1 MATPPLPL
9 NTAESLVREHYGID
23 ARAERL
29 TGERDENFR
38 LQTEHG
44 PDYVFKV
51 FNPAEPAEIA
61 DLQIAVLRHLELT
74 DPSLPCPRVIRSRD
88 NRAHVQFESKDFG
101 PRIAVLCT
109 FMPGKLLLASARSRE
124 QQVTCG
130 RLLARLGHALKTFEH
145 AASHRELVWD
155 LRHLPKLQPVCAQ
168 VPELLNAQFIT
179 GFLAQFAS
187 EISPRLSVVRRQF
200 VHNDFNAR
208 NILVDPNDEARIS
221 GVIDFGDAVHTAL
234 IADVAVGVIGQ
245 LATPDKADEAIREFV
260 GAYCEVEPLTAEE
273 LALLNWLIAGRIVQ
287 NVVMTSWHRAR
298 NPSSKHFDGFDAAW
312 FEWRLALA
320 QRLVSPVIR
329 SI

>member
-1 MATPPLPL
+1 MATPPLSV
-9 NTAESLVREHYGID
+9 TAAESFVRECYGIE
-23 ARAERL
+23 AKAERL

-44 PDYVFKV
+44 AGYVLKV
-51 FNPAEPAEIA
+51 CNPAEPAEIA
-61 DLQIAVLRHLELT
+61 GLQIAALRHLELT
-74 DPSLPCPRVIRSRD
+74 EPSLPCPRVMRSKDDRLQI
-88 NRAHVQFESKDFG
+88 QFESKDHG
-101 PRIAVLCT
+101 TRAAYLST
-109 FMPGKLLLASARSRE
+109 FLPGKLLLASARSRE

-130 RLLARLGHALKTFEH
+130 RLLARLGHALRTFEH

-155 LRHLPKLQPVCAQ
+155 LRHLSKLQPVCAQ

-208 NILVDPNDEARIS
+208 NILVDPNDEARIT

-234 IADVAVGVIGQ
+234 VADVAVGVIGQ
-245 LATPDKADEAIREFV
+245 LATPEKADDAIREFV
-260 GAYCEVEPLTAEE
+260 GAYCEVEPLTPEE
-273 LALLNWLIAGRIVQ
+273 LTLLNWLIAGRIVQ
-287 NVVMTSWHRAR
+287 NVVMTSWHRAH
-298 NPSSKHFDGFDAAW
+298 NPSSKHFDGFDSAY

-329 SI
+329 ST